1 MTYSITRRG
10 FLAAGATFTALS
22 ALPAFPLRAA
32 QPTLNLTIGTRT
44 LEING
49 KAATV
54 FGITQPNTMSGVML
68 NVGQRF
74 APRLSNSLNEPHL
87 IHWHG
92 QTPPAAQDGV
102 PGLSQQALAPGAF
115 YDYDFAPRPGTHWMH
130 SHHGLAEQRLMAA
143 PLIVRE
149 DATADE
155 QDVVVL
161 LHDFTWRDPA
171 EILSELTGGGGAHDL
186 HGSATQPTQ
195 QSLPQSMPHTML
207 GSDAHSGHDMSGQDT
222 GSMGGIMGAMG
233 MMGHLHDVEYDAYL
247 ANDRTLADPEVTLVE
262 AGGRVRLRLINGAT
276 ATAFQIDLGALE
288 GRVIAV
294 DGNAVQPVQGR
305 RFPIAMGQRLD
316 ILLDIPKSGGAF
328 PVFAVREGETART
341 GIVLATPGA
350 KIVKLNETH
359 DSAVAAVGLEL
370 EAQLTALKPLKQR
383 APDRRIEMI
392 LGAAQGYRWMLD
404 GKSFGDHA
412 PLTVKPGER
421 VQLTLNNFTPMMH
434 PMHLHGHHFQVV
446 ALNGTPVNGAMRD
459 TVIVPAHMGSVTVAF
474 DADNVGE
481 WVLHCHNLYHMAAG
495 MMTTVRYEA

>member
-1 MTYSITRRG
+1 MTSSLTRRS
-10 FLAAGATFTALS
+10 FLAAGTAFTTLS
-22 ALPAFPLRAA
+22 ALPTFPLGAA
-32 QPTLNLTIGTRT
+32 QPTLHLNIGTRT

-54 FGITQPNTMSGVML
+54 FGITQSNTKSGVIL
-68 NVGQRF
+68 NAGQRF
-74 APRLSNSLNEPHL
+74 APRLTNTLDAPHL

-92 QTPPAAQDGV
+92 QTPPVAQDGV
-102 PGLSQQALAPGAF
+102 PGLSQPPLAPGGF

-149 DATADE
+149 DVHADE

-161 LHDFTWRDPA
+161 LHDFTWRDPG
-171 EILSELTGGGGAHDL
+171 EILAELTGGTGAHD
-186 HGSATQPTQ
+186 
-195 QSLPQSMPHTML
+195 MP
-207 GSDAHSGHDMSGQDT
+207 GAAPSGHDM
-222 GSMGGIMGAMG
+222 GAMG
-233 MMGHLHDVEYDAYL
+233 GNMGGPMGGHMGGPMSSMMGGGGMMDMMGHLHDVEYDAFL
-247 ANDRTLADPEVTLVE
+247 ANDRTLTDPEVTLVE

-288 GRVIAV
+288 GHVIAV

-316 ILLDIPKSGGAF
+316 ILLTIPKDGGAF
-328 PVFAVREGETART
+328 PVFAVREGEAART
-341 GIVLATPGA
+341 GIVLTTRGA
-350 KIVKLNETH
+350 KITKFTDQH
-359 DSAVAAVGLEL
+359 AAAVAAVGLEL
-370 EAQLTALKPLKQR
+370 EQRLVALKPLTRR
-383 APDRRIEMI
+383 APDRRMEMI
-392 LGAAQGYRWMLD
+392 LGAAANYRWTLD
-404 GKSFGDHA
+404 GHGFDDRA
-412 PLTVKPGER
+412 PLAVKAGER
-421 VQLTLNNFTPMMH
+421 ILLTFRNFTPMMH

-446 ALNGTPVNGAMRD
+446 ALNGVSVQGAMRD

-474 DADNVGE
+474 DADNAGE

>member
-1 MTYSITRRG
+1 MTSSITRRG
-10 FLAAGATFTALS
+10 FLAAGTAFTALS

-32 QPTLNLTIGTRT
+32 QPTLQLNIGTRT

-54 FGITQPNTMSGVML
+54 FGITQPNGLSGVLL
-68 NVGQRF
+68 NAGERF
-74 APRLSNSLNEPHL
+74 APRLNNTLDAPHL

-92 QTPPAAQDGV
+92 QTPPMAQDGV
-102 PGLSQQALAPGAF
+102 PGLSQQPLAPGAF

-149 DATADE
+149 DARADE
-155 QDVVVL
+155 QEVVVL
-161 LHDFTWRDPA
+161 LHDFTWRDPG
-171 EILSELTGGGGAHDL
+171 EILAELTGGTGAHDM
-186 HGSATQPTQ
+186 HSAATP
-195 QSLPQSMPHTML
+195 
-207 GSDAHSGHDMSGQDT
+207 SDHD
-222 GSMGGIMGAMG
+222 MGAMG
-233 MMGHLHDVEYDAYL
+233 GNMSGPMMAMMGHLHDVEYDAYL
-247 ANDRTLADPEVTLVE
+247 ANDRTLADPEITTVE

-294 DGNAVQPVQGR
+294 DGNPVQPVQGR

-316 ILLDIPKSGGAF
+316 ILLTIPKDGGAF
-328 PVFAVREGETART
+328 PVLAVREGETART

-350 KIVKLNETH
+350 KIAKLSAHH
-359 DSAVAAVGLEL
+359 DAAVAAVGLEL
-370 EAQLTALKPLKQR
+370 EQHLIAVNPLEQR
-383 APDRRIEMI
+383 APDRRMDMI
-392 LGAAQGYRWMLD
+392 LGAAANYRWTLD
-404 GKSFGDHA
+404 GHGFDDRA
-412 PLTVKPGER
+412 PLAVKAGER
-421 VQLTLNNFTPMMH
+421 ILLTFRNFTPMMH

-446 ALNGTPVNGAMRD
+446 ALNGVPVHGAMRD